1 MKIGLFAHGGSGN
14 HGCEALARSS
24 MRFLG
29 EHEYTILSER
39 PEDDLR
45 YGLDELAHIVPS
57 QSDMPKG
64 IGYLAYALNMKLGR
78 KIGRAHV

>member
-1 MKIGLFAHGGSGN
+1 MKIGLYAHGGSGN

-39 PEDDLR
+39 PDDDSR
-45 YGLDELAHIVPS
+45 YGLDALAQIVLSRLVVTIIAIMDSLRDSPS
-57 QSDMPKG
+57 
-64 IGYLAYALNMKLGR
+64 
-78 KIGRAHV
+78 